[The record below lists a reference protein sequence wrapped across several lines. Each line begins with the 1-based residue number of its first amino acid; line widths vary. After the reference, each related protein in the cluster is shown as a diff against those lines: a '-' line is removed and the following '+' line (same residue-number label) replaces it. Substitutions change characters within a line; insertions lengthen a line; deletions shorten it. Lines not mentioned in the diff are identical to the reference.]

1 MHTFDGGLQK
11 TFVYNTDILTYTY
24 EICLVLYLFE
34 NTVSAQV
41 ALIKITFGGNFIFG
55 LISQPFYT
63 ADKE

>member
-1 MHTFDGGLQK
+1 M
-11 TFVYNTDILTYTY
+11 
-24 EICLVLYLFE
+24 CLVGYLLK